1 MPLLQSTRS
10 RKRSVRNSL
19 TWSPSRPFRSLQA
32 AACALS
38 LFGVCIRALAT
49 GDPRPPV
56 AVPESYTSEYEK
68 AARPNFV
75 DRENTARW
83 AQTEQ
88 DKYRL
93 RVTLPDSTTPDEE
106 SSLEDQAQSVKNS
119 QSGPARPRG
128 GQTQESQTVAWVA
141 VIVFA
146 VLLTVS
152 WLWPEFREKYYHPWY
167 LLPGIWRRRM
177 QRACAPQ
184 DASPAEG
191 RRLVKALQQ
200 GADAGF
206 LEPGPQQLDVL
217 SQITNAL
224 HGAQDALKRQELLLR
239 AYLLIHA
246 LTPIS
251 EPRRQRAAWQIRHS
265 LEALLKKL
273 MAQSAQATATALS
286 TAVMAVEVLQK
297 LSAAGPQYE
306 SAFEW
311 PIRILAVY
319 DDPVTCRTMEDVM
332 ESTFEGPKFAADGES
347 AMALA
352 GERAFDVVFIDAA
365 LRGIDGYAV
374 CGMLRQIAMHHYTPV
389 VLVTDRVDA
398 SARADADTWGADDL
412 ISKPLLA
419 VEVTLKALILAM
431 RYRLAGGGA
440 TPSNAAQACA
450 SRLLAQGQVPAESGI
465 VCGTDDTQILRIV
478 TR

>member
-1 MPLLQSTRS
+1 MSPFPRLQ
-10 RKRSVRNSL
+10 V
-19 TWSPSRPFRSLQA
+19 

-38 LFGVCIRALAT
+38 LMGVCVRAFAT
-49 GDPRPPV
+49 GDPGPPV
-56 AVPESYTSEYEK
+56 PAAETYTSDYEK
-68 AARPNFV
+68 APHPNFIE
-75 DRENTARW
+75 RENTGRW

-88 DKYRL
+88 DRYRL
-93 RVTLPDSTTPDEE
+93 RVVLPDKITPQEE
-106 SSLEDQAQSVKNS
+106 GSLEDQAESSKQSDA
-119 QSGPARPRG
+119 GPAGPPG
-128 GQTQESQTVAWVA
+128 GQPQESQTVAWVA
-141 VIVFA
+141 VLIFA
-146 VLLTVS
+146 GLLMVS
-152 WLWPEFREKYYHPWY
+152 WLWPDFREKYYHPWY
-167 LLPGIWRRRM
+167 LLPAIWRSRM
-177 QRACAPQ
+177 QRSCAPQ

-191 RRLVKALQQ
+191 RRLVRALQQ

-206 LEPGPQQLDVL
+206 LEPEPQQLDVL

-224 HGAQDALKRQELLLR
+224 HEAQDSLKRQELLLR

-286 TAVMAVEVLQK
+286 TAVMAVEVLQE
-297 LSAAGPQYE
+297 LSAAGPQDE

-419 VEVTLKALILAM
+419 VEVTLKALVLAM

-450 SRLLAQGQVPAESGI
+450 SRLMAQGQAPAESGI